1 MICTKMVEKEV
12 DKPNQIGESQMSLV
26 TIVVMSWVGK
36 EWENIVDQFLVVMK
50 TIQEWEIQQ

>member
-1 MICTKMVEKEV
+1 VICTKMVEKEV